1 MATHINIP
9 LKHYRAELFMEIKNF
24 DQFNWWIL
32 FPLRILLYSALVVY
46 IYELWS
52 KIVWLGFVCCFRN
65 KLTTLIKFGM
75 GFYFVDFNPEWIL
88 LLLQYIGI
96 IISHIFLVSVWNVRF
111 LKDEKSVIDN
121 CFLFLFR
128 VISNLRG
135 VTIILWQLS
144 KEKCAITTLNR

>member
-1 MATHINIP
+1 MSIKAFTLQRFAEMATHINIP

-96 IISHIFLVSVWNVRF
+96 IISHTYFSGQC
-111 LKDEKSVIDN
+111 LK
-121 CFLFLFR
+121 CLF
-128 VISNLRG
+128 
-135 VTIILWQLS
+135 S
-144 KEKCAITTLNR
+144 KRWKVCYR